1 MEGTV
6 TVGVG
11 LTVTVKLCGVP
22 VQPLAEGVTVIV
34 AVTGI
39 VLLFTAVKS
48 AMLPVPL
55 PVRPIDV
62 SLLVQL

>member
-1 MEGTV
+1 MLLKT
-6 TVGVG
+6 GVG
-11 LTVTVKLCGVP
+11 LTVIVKLLAVP
-22 VQPLAEGVTVIV
+22 VQPLAEGVTVMV
-34 AVTGI
+34 AVTGA